1 MSSKIEA
8 DLTNSISSISNKSGI
23 TSPFS
28 NVRPITSKTQHAA
41 TQNLISNPIDPKD
54 NNMISNPNLNGN
66 EIQTTAAQ
74 FEVFY
79 SNKTTQKPPTSKSP
93 NYELT
98 S

>member
-1 MSSKIEA
+1 
-8 DLTNSISSISNKSGI
+8 
-23 TSPFS
+23 
-28 NVRPITSKTQHAA
+28 
-41 TQNLISNPIDPKD
+41 
-54 NNMISNPNLNGN
+54 MISNPNLNGN

-98 S
+98 SETKTQTLQEPT